1 MSPGIDEL
9 VEAIDSLQA
18 VDPRELT
25 DAELHE
31 LVIAVQ
37 RQRHRLAAVAATT
50 ISSWD
55 QRMVWA
61 DNSAR
66 SAAVRLANET
76 SASPS
81 STNVDVRRARKL
93 RSMPAT
99 VAALRSGDIS
109 PDHVDLLAR
118 ANQPWRDA
126 SFADHEASLVEQ
138 CEALRFHD
146 ARRLVDYW
154 CARADAVTRT
164 EPRGKLEC
172 TPHNRDSARRDHGGS
187 PRPPRSIDRLDELRC
202 RLRWR
207 FLREELDHPDTPEI
221 RQ

>member
-37 RQRHRLAAVAATT
+37 RQRHRLAAVAATA

-61 DNSAR
+61 DNGAR

-81 STNVDVRRARKL
+81 STNVEVRRARKL

-154 CARADAVTRT
+154 LPTAVEVPARGTR
-164 EPRGKLEC
+164 
-172 TPHNRDSARRDHGGS
+172 S
-187 PRPPRSIDRLDELRC
+187 PRHPRDPPV
-202 RLRWR
+202 
-207 FLREELDHPDTPEI
+207 TPPACAIEI
-221 RQ
+221 PS